1 MQGSTHTKLP
11 LAVKQTEVSMDLEKK
26 RVVILGGSSG
36 IGLATAKLAG
46 QAGAD
51 LVIASSRKASVN
63 RALEVLPAGTQGHA
77 VDLSDEARVRELFE
91 VLGAFDHLVYTA
103 GENLRLGALEQTT
116 LEEARRFWTLRYWGA
131 LAAVKYG
138 KPNIRIGGS
147 IVLTSGLAGRR
158 PHPGWTMAS
167 SICGAMEGLTRALA
181 IELAPIRV
189 NIVCPGVVKTPL
201 WDNMT
206 EADRTALYR
215 QMDDKLLV
223 GHVGESEEV
232 AEAYLY
238 LMRQTYGT
246 GETLTVDGGGALV

>member
-1 MQGSTHTKLP
+1 
-11 LAVKQTEVSMDLEKK
+11 MDIEKK

-46 QAGAD
+46 QAGAE

-63 RALEVLPAGTQGHA
+63 RALELLPAGTQGHA

-91 VLGAFDHLVYTA
+91 ALGAFDHLVYTA
-103 GENLRLGALEQTT
+103 GENLRLGALEQTNID
-116 LEEARRFWTLRYWGA
+116 EARRFWTLRYWGA
-131 LAAVKYG
+131 LAAVKYRR
-138 KPNIRIGGS
+138 PNIRNGGS

-181 IELAPIRV
+181 MELAPIRV

-246 GETLTVDGGGALV
+246 GETVVVDGGGAMV